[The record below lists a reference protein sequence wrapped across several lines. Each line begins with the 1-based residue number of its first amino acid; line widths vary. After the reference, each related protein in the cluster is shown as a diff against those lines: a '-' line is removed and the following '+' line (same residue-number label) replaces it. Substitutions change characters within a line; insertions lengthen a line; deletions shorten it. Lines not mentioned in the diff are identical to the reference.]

1 MKNLFSLLFLFVVL
15 PLTAAPENEEIE
27 KLLLKLDSLI
37 VQKEIIEKEKE
48 LRISQLRLQKTT
60 VSSLEEEYWLNKKFY
75 DEYYAYDTDSALY
88 YISCNLRIAQ
98 ERGWKERILKWRIRK
113 SHLLTATGL
122 LKEAADELRTIPE
135 NDLSSTLKIEYY
147 GEMIYLYSHLGQY
160 IGDNITSQQEYY
172 DKEKLYKDSICMVI
186 TPEHPLYLWYMGG
199 SARGTDKALE
209 MRTKL
214 LKEVTQSKLDTY
226 RDALN
231 SYVLAHLY
239 LDEGDKT
246 SYLKYIIY
254 SAMADIRTAN
264 KDIASLEE
272 LVKDLFAKGDI
283 DRAYTYGNY
292 CLQMGQAYHNRIR
305 VADILSILDEIHKAY
320 QKRNQE
326 QQGRLSRYLIMMSI
340 LSVILLVAVLYIYR
354 QMRRLSES
362 RQKLNDANNSLNKH
376 IVQLSE
382 THHKME
388 EMNKQLQLLNKEQA
402 VMNDQLRESNYI
414 AEEYIAYAFSLCS
427 AYISKLDEFRKTI
440 NRKIKTGQS
449 EEVKQITE
457 ASVVKKELK
466 EFYHSFD
473 SVFLRIYPDFVHD
486 FNNLLRPE
494 EQIVMKEGELLNTDL
509 RIYALVRL
517 GINDS
522 VKIAEFLHYSPQT
535 VYNNRLKMRSR
546 AKVPKE
552 EFVEHVK
559 SLGKVQHSCDAQ

>member
-37 VQKEIIEKEKE
+37 AQKEIIEKEKE
-48 LRISQLRLQKTT
+48 LRISQLRLQKAT

-172 DKEKLYKDSICMVI
+172 DKEKLYNDSICMVI

-326 QQGRLSRYLIMMSI
+326 QQDHLSRYLIMVSI

-427 AYISKLDEFRKTI
+427 TYISKLDEFRKTI

>member
-37 VQKEIIEKEKE
+37 AQKEIIEKEKE
-48 LRISQLRLQKTT
+48 LRISQLRLQKAT

-172 DKEKLYKDSICMVI
+172 DKEKLYNDSICMVI

-292 CLQMGQAYHNRIR
+292 CLQMGQVYHNRIR

-326 QQGRLSRYLIMMSI
+326 QQDHLSRYLIMVSI

-427 AYISKLDEFRKTI
+427 TYISKLDEFRKTI

-546 AKVPKE
+546 AKVPKK

>member
-37 VQKEIIEKEKE
+37 AQKEIIEKEKE
-48 LRISQLRLQKTT
+48 LRISQLRLQKAT

-326 QQGRLSRYLIMMSI
+326 QQDHLSRYLIMVSI

-427 AYISKLDEFRKTI
+427 TYISKLDEFRKTI

-559 SLGKVQHSCDAQ
+559 SLGQVQHSCDAQ

>member
-37 VQKEIIEKEKE
+37 AQKEIIEKEKE
-48 LRISQLRLQKTT
+48 LRISQLRLQKAT

-172 DKEKLYKDSICMVI
+172 DKEKLYNDSICMVI

-326 QQGRLSRYLIMMSI
+326 QQDHLSRYLIMVSI

-427 AYISKLDEFRKTI
+427 TYISKLDEFRKTI

-457 ASVVKKELK
+457 AFVVKKELK

>member
-1 MKNLFSLLFLFVVL
+1 MKNLFSLLFLFI
-15 PLTAAPENEEIE
+15 AAPLIAAPKNEEIE

-37 VQKEIIEKEKE
+37 GKKEIIEKEKE
-48 LRISQLRLQKTT
+48 LRISQLRLQKAT

-326 QQGRLSRYLIMMSI
+326 QQDHLSRYLIMVSI

-427 AYISKLDEFRKTI
+427 TYISKLDEFRKTI

>member
-1 MKNLFSLLFLFVVL
+1 MKNLFSLLFLFI
-15 PLTAAPENEEIE
+15 AAPLIAAPKNEEIE

-37 VQKEIIEKEKE
+37 GKKEIIEKEKE
-48 LRISQLRLQKTT
+48 LRISQLRLQKAT

-272 LVKDLFAKGDI
+272 LIQDLFTIGDI

-427 AYISKLDEFRKTI
+427 TYISKLDEFRKTI

-473 SVFLRIYPDFVHD
+473 SAFLRIYPDFVHD

>member
-37 VQKEIIEKEKE
+37 AQKEIIEKEKE
-48 LRISQLRLQKTT
+48 LRISQLRLQKAT

-209 MRTKL
+209 MRIKL

-272 LVKDLFAKGDI
+272 LIQDLFTIGDI

-427 AYISKLDEFRKTI
+427 TYISKLDEFRKTI

-494 EQIVMKEGELLNTDL
+494 EQIVMKEGELLNTDF

>member
-37 VQKEIIEKEKE
+37 AQKEIIEKEKE
-48 LRISQLRLQKTT
+48 LRISQLRLQKAT

-427 AYISKLDEFRKTI
+427 TYISKLDEFRKTI

-457 ASVVKKELK
+457 ASVVKKVLK

-522 VKIAEFLHYSPQT
+522 VKIAKFLHCSPQT

-546 AKVPKE
+546 ACVPKD
-552 EFVEHVK
+552 EFVERVK
-559 SLGKVQHSCDAQ
+559 SLGKVQDKPA

>member
-37 VQKEIIEKEKE
+37 AQKEIIEKEKE
-48 LRISQLRLQKTT
+48 LRISQLRLQKAT

-427 AYISKLDEFRKTI
+427 TYISKLDEFRKTI

-466 EFYHSFD
+466 VFYHSFD

-522 VKIAEFLHYSPQT
+522 VKIAKFLHCSPQT

-546 AKVPKE
+546 ACVPKD
-552 EFVEHVK
+552 EFVERVK
-559 SLGKVQHSCDAQ
+559 SLGKVQDKPA

>member
-1 MKNLFSLLFLFVVL
+1 MKNLFSLLFLFI
-15 PLTAAPENEEIE
+15 AAPLIAAPKNEEIE

-37 VQKEIIEKEKE
+37 GKKEIIEKEKE
-48 LRISQLRLQKTT
+48 LRISQLRLQKAT

-326 QQGRLSRYLIMMSI
+326 QQDHLSRYLIMVSI

-382 THHKME
+382 TYHKME

-427 AYISKLDEFRKTI
+427 TYISKLDEFRKTI

-522 VKIAEFLHYSPQT
+522 VKIAKFLHCSPQT

-546 AKVPKE
+546 ACVPKD
-552 EFVEHVK
+552 EFVERVK
-559 SLGKVQHSCDAQ
+559 SLGKVQDKPA

>member
-37 VQKEIIEKEKE
+37 AQKEIIEKEKE
-48 LRISQLRLQKTT
+48 LRISQLRLQKAT

-326 QQGRLSRYLIMMSI
+326 QQDHLSRYLIMVSI

-427 AYISKLDEFRKTI
+427 TYISKLDEFRKTI

>member
-1 MKNLFSLLFLFVVL
+1 MKNLFSLLFLFI
-15 PLTAAPENEEIE
+15 AAPLIAAPKNKEIE

-37 VQKEIIEKEKE
+37 GKKEIIEKEKE
-48 LRISQLRLQKTT
+48 LRISQLRLQKAT

-75 DEYYAYDTDSALY
+75 DEYYAYDADSTAY
-88 YISCNLRIAQ
+88 YISRNLKIAADKD
-98 ERGWKERILKWRIRK
+98 WKERVLEWKIKK

-122 LKEAADELRTIPE
+122 LKEAVDELQGISG
-135 NDLSSTLKIEYY
+135 NDLPTVLKIEYY
-147 GEMIYLYSHLGQY
+147 GEMIYLYSHFGQY
-160 IGDNITSQQEYY
+160 IGDDAKSQREYY
-172 DKEKLYKDSICMVI
+172 NKEMLYRDSICMLI
-186 TPEHPLYLWYMGG
+186 TPEHPLYLWYKGG
-199 SARGTDKALE
+199 RSRGADKVPE
-209 MRTKL
+209 IQ
-214 LKEVTQSKLDTY
+214 KELIDAVSKSGLDTY

-231 SYVLAHLY
+231 AYILAHLY

-272 LVKDLFAKGDI
+272 LIQDLFTIGDI

-305 VADILSILDEIHKAY
+305 VADILSILDEIHKVY

-326 QQGRLSRYLIMMSI
+326 QQGRLSHYLIMMSI

-427 AYISKLDEFRKTI
+427 TYISKLDEFRKTI

-522 VKIAEFLHYSPQT
+522 VKIAKFLHCSPQT

-546 AKVPKE
+546 ACVPKD
-552 EFVEHVK
+552 EFVERVK
-559 SLGKVQHSCDAQ
+559 SLGKVQDKPA

>member
-1 MKNLFSLLFLFVVL
+1 MKNLFSLLFLFI
-15 PLTAAPENEEIE
+15 AAPLIAAPKNEEIE

-37 VQKEIIEKEKE
+37 GKKEIIEKEKE
-48 LRISQLRLQKTT
+48 LRISQLRLQKAT

-326 QQGRLSRYLIMMSI
+326 QQDHLSRYLIMVSI

-376 IVQLSE
+376 IVQYPRRII
-382 THHKME
+382 
-388 EMNKQLQLLNKEQA
+388 NKQLQLLNKEQA

-427 AYISKLDEFRKTI
+427 TYISKLDEFRKTI

-522 VKIAEFLHYSPQT
+522 VKIAKFLHCSPQT

-546 AKVPKE
+546 ACVPKD
-552 EFVEHVK
+552 EFVERVK
-559 SLGKVQHSCDAQ
+559 SLGKVQDKPA